1 MWKYNYTDELIHHGV
16 LGMKWGVRRYQYKD
30 GSLTPAGKRKV
41 AKMKNEYTALT
52 GKQLR
57 RNTSKSSNES
67 AEKPTPKKT
76 IKDLSDDELNARINR
91 MRLETTYKQLIAGS
105 KPQTSRGKKF
115 VMDVLENSGKNIA
128 TQFATYAMG
137 AAVNKA
143 FSSAFKANGPIV
155 NPKKGQKDK

>member
-1 MWKYNYTDELIHHGV
+1 MWKYNYTDKLVHHGV

-41 AKMKNEYTALT
+41 AKLKNEYTALT
-52 GKQLR
+52 GKPIR

-76 IKDLSDDELNARINR
+76 IEDLSDDELNDRINR
-91 MRLETTYKQLIAGS
+91 IKLENRYKELIADS
-105 KPQTSRGKKF
+105 KPQISRGKKI
-115 VMDVLENSGKNIA
+115 VMDVLETSGKNIG

-137 AAVNKA
+137 AAVNKV
-143 FSSAFKANGPIV
+143 FSSVFKDKGPIV
-155 NPKKGQKDK
+155 DPKKGQKDK